1 MAAIPGNANMIAKFN
16 PAWQAGYTIDYQAKY
31 NDNSTNDVPYFR
43 PNTGIAVGSSTV
55 ETERDAFAAR
65 DTVTFSEPTGLSM
78 FRENIDMTVRI
89 ILISL
94 IAAAIVVVTLIILL
108 ALKKRTYDD
117 NKLFHRE

>member
-1 MAAIPGNANMIAKFN
+1 M
-16 PAWQAGYTIDYQAKY
+16 
-31 NDNSTNDVPYFR
+31 
-43 PNTGIAVGSSTV
+43 GSSTV

-78 FRENIDMTVRI
+78 IRENIDMTVRI